1 MVGLVVHWYTA
12 VGFERFWLSCW
23 LLVHWKTLLVPEFG
37 ADGVEENTV
46 GGEDTA
52 GELVMMAAC
61 DGLVMMVDPELV
73 HW

>member
-1 MVGLVVHWYTA
+1 M
-12 VGFERFWLSCW
+12 
-23 LLVHWKTLLVPEFG
+23 VHWKTLLVPEFG